1 MQRVSAVIAHPLA
14 SRLRAQQAMEGTGF
28 GGHQRL
34 LFVGERKTAQRSAK
48 GLGQARRGFTGRRSQ
63 ANTAARAG
71 EGLDQRGQEFSDG
84 RGFTCARS
92 AGNYRNPPGQGDSS
106 RHFLPVSF
114 LCGRKQ
120 RVERRCQPDFIH
132 LQHLIGF
139 IEKARDG

>member
-48 GLGQARRGFTGRRSQ
+48 GLGQARR
-63 ANTAARAG
+63 
-71 EGLDQRGQEFSDG
+71 GLDQRGQEFSDG